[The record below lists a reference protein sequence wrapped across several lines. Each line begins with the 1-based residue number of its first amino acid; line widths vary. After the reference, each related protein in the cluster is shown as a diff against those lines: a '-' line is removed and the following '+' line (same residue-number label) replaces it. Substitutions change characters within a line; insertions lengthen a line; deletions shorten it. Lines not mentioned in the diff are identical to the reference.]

1 MERTPAATLII
12 PQLSRGQLFI
22 PVKTRLHTVPTVHP
36 SQTRRKAVET
46 IEAVDAE
53 SLIRSL
59 REFLAASRHAAV
71 LEDGVI
77 AFDLSS
83 ARYSVSGEHGKC
95 LLHFWSAER
104 NIVRRVLAV
113 ESKNNALRLT
123 VQRLGQPHPSKLE
136 ICRDRDGRSTS
147 MKRTARAIY
156 RSRLQRILERIFP
169 GWTLLHLS
177 TAMDL
182 ERSFGPIYTRGLLRR
197 GRSAFAVLGVNT
209 EETQV
214 SIDAALTFGILWL
227 DICRQTHAT
236 ELAVEGLKLF
246 VPRGCSALVRERIA
260 HLNHTAA
267 KWHLFEFHERDDS
280 VREIDSSDR
289 GNVLTRLV
297 QCPED
302 ESVLNRFADAIL
314 KVRMLLRESE
324 VGVISSAEI
333 AFRLHGLEF
342 ARARVAHE
350 PGSFR
355 SATEIVFGLGAEER
369 VLSGSNL
376 DDFSR
381 LLRQAGEVR
390 HEDGPRDHPLFRMHP
405 ERWLESLMVKAVSAV
420 DSHLNPAC
428 VYSQVPAFSVSDRSL
443 IDVLACTSAGR
454 LAVLEL
460 KADED
465 IHLPLQGLDYWAR
478 VKWHHDRG
486 DFQKNGYFKGVQL
499 SSEPPLLYLI
509 SPSLRVHPAVETILR
524 YFSPYIQWTL
534 AGLDDRWRQGIR
546 VVFRKASAKAVSA

>member
-1 MERTPAATLII
+1 
-12 PQLSRGQLFI
+12 
-22 PVKTRLHTVPTVHP
+22 
-36 SQTRRKAVET
+36 
-46 IEAVDAE
+46 VDAE

-59 REFLAASRHAAV
+59 REFLAASCHAVV

-123 VQRLGQPHPSKLE
+123 VQRLGHPHPSKLE
-136 ICRDRDGRSTS
+136 ICRERDGRSTS
-147 MKRTARAIY
+147 MKRTSRAIY
-156 RSRLQRILERIFP
+156 RGRLQRILERMFP
-169 GWTLLHLS
+169 GWTLLRLS

-227 DICRQTHAT
+227 DICRHTHAN

-246 VPRGCSALVRERIA
+246 VPTGCSALVRERIA

-314 KVRMLLRESE
+314 KVRMLLAESE
-324 VGVISSAEI
+324 VGIISSAEI

-355 SATEIVFGLGAEER
+355 STTEIIFGLGAEER

-376 DDFSR
+376 GDFSR

-405 ERWLESLMVKAVSAV
+405 ERWLESIVVRHVSAI
-420 DSHLNPAC
+420 DEHLDNTRL
-428 VYSQVPAFSVSDRSL
+428 YSQVPAFTASDRAM
-443 IDVLACTSAGR
+443 IDVLTTTRDGR
-454 LAVLEL
+454 LAVVEL

-465 IHLPLQGLDYWAR
+465 IQLPLQAIDYWSR
-478 VKWHHDRG
+478 VAWHNTRAE
-486 DFQKNGYFKGVQL
+486 FQRFGYFPGREL
-499 SSEPPLLYLI
+499 APTNPLLYLVAPALHI
-509 SPSLRVHPAVETILR
+509 HPTTDTILR
-524 YFSPYIQWTL
+524 YVSPDVDWTL
-534 AGLDDRWRQGIR
+534 VGIDERWRTGIKP
-546 VVFRKASAKAVSA
+546 VFRKRRESLLAA